1 MSAGLIAAIG
11 LWYFAF
17 RTPASIRLPEDAW
30 ADPNDLERWLLEH
43 HPYWAGM
50 GSRPQRAGWVR
61 TFLLGLAYQLR
72 MLQAA
77 RDSTGEWVVRLSPLG
92 RGLLGISA
100 PPTAVALVPQ
110 TPWRANPPRRET
122 RASAT
127 TTPGNR
133 TVRHPGR

>member
-1 MSAGLIAAIG
+1 
-11 LWYFAF
+11 
-17 RTPASIRLPEDAW
+17 
-30 ADPNDLERWLLEH
+30 

-50 GSRPQRAGWVR
+50 SARPQRAGWVR

-110 TPWRANPPRRET
+110 TLLTQPNLEILVYRQAL
-122 RASAT
+122 
-127 TTPGNR
+127 TPGLI
-133 TVRHPGR
+133 GRLSQFAAWKTFGSACTLQL